1 MRYPT
6 GITITA
12 LLALTAC
19 SGDQAAPAD
28 SEPAAADE
36 NQLHQEVAMAPE
48 ASEAAAGPQ
57 LPVSAC
63 GLTLG
68 QSTADLQSLDNFI
81 GLTEAGSEGYGFTN
95 GQFRCGDTGAIA
107 TTTSV
112 TTDPSGEIENHDI
125 VRSIMVT
132 GAGYPIIEGL
142 SIGATLAEATA
153 ALSEGTPNCGWL
165 HGSYIELML
174 ENFTIQFNADDYET
188 GLMGQTCDPVSDT
201 VQSTGF
207 QMYRYE

>member
-63 GLTLG
+63 GLTL
-68 QSTADLQSLDNFI
+68 
-81 GLTEAGSEGYGFTN
+81 
-95 GQFRCGDTGAIA
+95 
-107 TTTSV
+107 
-112 TTDPSGEIENHDI
+112 
-125 VRSIMVT
+125 
-132 GAGYPIIEGL
+132 
-142 SIGATLAEATA
+142 
-153 ALSEGTPNCGWL
+153 
-165 HGSYIELML
+165 
-174 ENFTIQFNADDYET
+174 
-188 GLMGQTCDPVSDT
+188 
-201 VQSTGF
+201 
-207 QMYRYE
+207 